1 MNSGQSYKSTLRA
14 CYLGYITQAIVVNL
28 APIFFVIFKDRYGL
42 STSQIGT
49 IVFTLFIVQ
58 LLIDVLS
65 AGFID
70 RIGYRASAIA
80 AHVFAGAGILL
91 LGILP
96 RVMDNFAG
104 IMIAE
109 IIAAVGAGII
119 EVLISPIV
127 DLLPAESKSSSMS
140 LLHAFYCW
148 GQVAVVAFSTLA
160 LVLIGDGMWHYIP
173 MVWAM
178 IPVVGAV
185 LFSFVPMPEPASGG
199 EDSKPK
205 SFLHTKF
212 FVFAAFIMFAAAMSE
227 LSMSQWASYF
237 AERGLGVNKVM
248 GDLLGPC
255 MFGIF
260 MGIGRTLYGIHG
272 AKLKLSTALMWCS
285 VICFG
290 GYLLT
295 VFSPVP
301 MLSLAGCAVTGFGVS
316 LMWPGTLSL
325 ASEKI
330 PGGGTA
336 LFAFLALFGDLG
348 CSVGPWLTGVV
359 SDAVA
364 DMPTAVS
371 LAESLG
377 MGTDQLALKAG
388 LLLIAVFPIMAAIV
402 IHLIDRGRTEK

>member
-1 MNSGQSYKSTLRA
+1 MKTRQTYKSTLRA

-28 APIFFVIFKDRYGL
+28 APIFFVIFKDSYGL

-70 RIGYRASAIA
+70 RIGYRAASVA

-104 IMIAE
+104 IMTAE

-119 EVLISPIV
+119 EVIISPIV

-148 GQVAVVAFSTLA
+148 GQVAVVALSTLA
-160 LVLIGDGMWHYIP
+160 LVVIGDDMWHYIP
-173 MVWAM
+173 MVWAT
-178 IPVVGAV
+178 IPVAGAV
-185 LFSFVPMPEPASGG
+185 LFSFVPMPEPAAGG
-199 EDSKPK
+199 EESKPK
-205 SFLHTKF
+205 KFLQTKF

-237 AERGLGVNKVM
+237 AEKGLGVDKVM

-255 MFGIF
+255 MFGVF
-260 MGIGRTLYGIHG
+260 MGVGRTLYGIYG
-272 AKLKLSTALMWCS
+272 GRLKLSTALTWCS

-290 GYLLT
+290 GYIIT
-295 VFSPVP
+295 VFSPIP
-301 MLSLAGCAVTGFGVS
+301 ILSLAGCAVTGFGVS

-336 LFAFLALFGDLG
+336 LFALLALFGDLG

-359 SDAVA
+359 SDTVS
-364 DMPTAVS
+364 DMPVIKS
-371 LAESLG
+371 LSESLG
-377 MGTDQLALKAG
+377 MGNDQLALKAG
-388 LLLIAVFPIMAAIV
+388 LLVIAVFPIAAAAV
-402 IHLIDRGRTEK
+402 IRLSERKKSE